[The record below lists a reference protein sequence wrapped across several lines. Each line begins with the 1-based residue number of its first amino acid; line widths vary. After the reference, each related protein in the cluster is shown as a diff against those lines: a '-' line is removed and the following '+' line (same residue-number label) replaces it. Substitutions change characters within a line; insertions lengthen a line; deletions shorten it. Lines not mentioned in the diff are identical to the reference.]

1 MAAGAVTTT
10 EAANYLPTLWSLE
23 VIDEYYANFVLLNLV
38 DQSYKE
44 LAKAG
49 YGNKVRVPICSAPA
63 GFTTITEG
71 SGVTQYTQNVETYKD
86 IDVTTY
92 QGLRLSWPSIVDI
105 QTQPSLRQNYT
116 RMMGIEAAKAI
127 DATLAA
133 LIDNFSQ
140 TVGTLATDLGDDEI
154 LRAEQYLD
162 DANAPLE
169 DRFLVLSPAAL
180 MNLYKVEKY
189 ANSLYRQTSGNLDG
203 SKGKGFI
210 GKLYR
215 SDVYESSAIEG
226 SNAAGH
232 DNGMWQRKAIA
243 AIVQQEPKV
252 EQWRNVASA
261 MDEVIVWALWGSVEM
276 RDTSGVWVKGP

>member
-10 EAANYLPTLWSLE
+10 ESANYIPTLWSLE
-23 VIDEYYANFVLLNLV
+23 VLDEYYANFILLNLV

-49 YGNKVRVPICSAPA
+49 SGGVVRVPICSAPA
-63 GFTTITEG
+63 GFTTITQG
-71 SGVTQYTQNVETYKD
+71 SAVTQYTQAVESYVD
-86 IDVTTY
+86 ITVSTY
-92 QGLRLSWPSIVDI
+92 QGLRLSWPSITEI
-105 QTQPSLRQNYT
+105 QAQPSLRQNYT
-116 RMMGIEAAKAI
+116 RMMGLEAAKAI
-127 DATLAA
+127 DATISAR
-133 LIDNFSQ
+133 IQNFAQ
-140 TVGTLATDLGDDEI
+140 TVGTLATDIDDDNI

-162 DANAPLE
+162 DANAPQE
-169 DRFLVLSPAAL
+169 DRFLAVSPACL

-189 ANSLYRQTSGNLDG
+189 ANSLYRSSSGNLDG
-203 SKGKGFI
+203 SKGKGYI

-232 DNGMWQRKAIA
+232 DNGMWQKKAIA
-243 AIVQQEPKV
+243 VIVQQEPKV

-261 MDEVIVWALWGSVEM
+261 MDEVVVWALWGSNEM